1 MKTKTNTRVASI
13 DILRGLDI
21 FVLTFIGPVLGTF
34 ISVTNGLFGPGFQH
48 QLDHVDWEGLV
59 TWDMIMPLFLFTAG
73 LSMPFALSKY
83 VGGPKKDAF
92 KRIIKRV
99 ILLYIFGGM
108 VQGNFLD
115 LNVDNI
121 RLFSNTLQSIAVGYL
136 FSALFILYLSNRLQ
150 IIVTAALL
158 LIYWAVM
165 TFAGHGDFSKEGN
178 MAELIDR
185 AVLGR
190 YRDGVSFN
198 PDGTWTFAKW
208 YNYTWILSSL
218 NFVATVMTGVFA
230 GKIIKMDKSMAVRLK
245 WLIILGA
252 SMILCGYLW
261 GFQMPVIKKIW
272 TSSMVLVTSGISTLL
287 LAFFFYVCEMWGKTK
302 YISWL
307 NIWGTNS
314 IAAYLF
320 ADLLHFS
327 NITSPLLY
335 GLEQYT
341 GSYYPFIVMLVNQL
355 IPVGILY
362 LMYKNKI
369 FLRC

>member
-13 DILRGLDI
+13 DILRGMDI
-21 FVLTFIGPVLGTF
+21 FLLTFLGPVLGTF
-34 ISVTNGLFGPGFQH
+34 IGVTNGLFGPGFQH

-99 ILLYIFGGM
+99 ILLYIFGGI

-115 LNVDNI
+115 LNMDNI
-121 RLFSNTLQSIAVGYL
+121 RLFSNTLQSIAIGYL

-165 TFAGHGDFSKEGN
+165 TFVGHGDFSKEGN

-198 PDGTWTFAKW
+198 PDGTWAFAKW

-230 GKIIKMDKSMAVRLK
+230 GKIVKMDKSMGVRLK

-261 GFQMPVIKKIW
+261 GLQMPVIKKIW

-287 LAFFFYVCEMWGKTK
+287 LAFFFGVCEMWGKTK
-302 YISWL
+302 YLSWL

-320 ADLLHFS
+320 AHFLHFS
-327 NITSPLLY
+327 DITRPLLY

-341 GSYYPFIVMLVNQL
+341 GSYYPFIIMLVNQL

>member
-1 MKTKTNTRVASI
+1 MKTKTNTRIASI
-13 DILRGLDI
+13 DILRGVDI
-21 FVLTFIGPVLGTF
+21 FLLTFLGPVLGTF
-34 ISVTNGLFGPGFQH
+34 ISVTNGLVGEGFQR
-48 QLDHVDWEGLV
+48 QLEHVDWEGLV
-59 TWDMIMPLFLFTAG
+59 AWDMIMPLFLFTAG

-83 VGGPKKDAF
+83 IDGDKTEAF

-115 LNVDNI
+115 LNFEHI
-121 RLFSNTLQSIAVGYL
+121 RLFSNTLQSIAIGYL
-136 FSALFILYLSNRLQ
+136 FSALFILYLSNKLQ
-150 IIVTAALL
+150 IVATAALL
-158 LIYWAVM
+158 LIYWALL

-178 MAELIDR
+178 FAELIDR

-190 YRDGVSFN
+190 FRDGVSTQE
-198 PDGTWTFAKW
+198 DGTWAFAGW

-218 NFVATVMTGVFA
+218 TFIATVMTGVFA
-230 GKIIKMDKSMAVRLK
+230 GKILKMEKSMAVRMK
-245 WLIILGA
+245 WLLIFGVG
-252 SMILCGYLW
+252 MIVAGYLW
-261 GFQMPVIKKIW
+261 GFQMPIIKKIW

-287 LAFFFYVCEMWGKTK
+287 LAFFFGICEMWGKTR
-302 YISWL
+302 YLDWL
-307 NIWGTNS
+307 KIWGTNS

-320 ADLLHFS
+320 AHFLRF
-327 NITSPLLY
+327 NDITGSLLY

-341 GSYYPFIVMLVNQL
+341 GTYYPLLLTLANQL